1 MTKTL
6 VVDIGNSAATVALLD
21 LEVSAEPTIQR
32 SFLHVGDE
40 GARFEAHLCSLVR
53 EVPVARVAIAEV
65 NATASARA
73 VEALAS
79 SHRVFVAPR
88 DFQVTIE
95 NRCDPPQSV
104 GQDRLFNAEALP
116 RDRAF
121 VVIDAGTAITV
132 DLVDRGRFLGGAIA
146 PGIRMSYE
154 ALHRRTDRLPLL
166 EPSAS
171 PPRALGTATVAALA
185 AGVEVGTAG
194 LVDRLVAD
202 IGRSYDALI
211 LITGG
216 DAARLLPL
224 LRCNPIHDSTLTLR
238 GIAWALERSLARLRS

>member
-1 MTKTL
+1 MTQTL

-21 LEVSAEPTIQR
+21 LESSVEPAILR

-40 GARFEAHLCSLVR
+40 GAQFGAQLRSLARDVQ
-53 EVPVARVAIAEV
+53 VARVAIAEV
-65 NATASARA
+65 NAAASARA
-73 VEALAS
+73 IEALGS

-88 DFQVTIE
+88 DFHTTVE

-116 RDRAF
+116 PDRSF

-166 EPSAS
+166 EPSPS
-171 PPRALGTATVAALA
+171 PPRALGTATATALA
-185 AGVEVGTAG
+185 SGVEIGTAG
-194 LVDRLVAD
+194 LVDRLVAE
-202 IGRSYDALI
+202 IGRSYDAAVV
-211 LITGG
+211 ITGG

-224 LRCNPIHDSTLTLR
+224 LRCTPIHDSTLTLR
-238 GIAWALERSLARLRS
+238 GIAWALERSIARSRS